1 MFGDEIETLRNQMR
15 QVAVQEEAMLRSLSE
30 SINAVED
37 QLLQHVREIA
47 AAHESRR
54 TQLLDE
60 LRGLAE
66 RMGTL
71 PAATPPHRLETAHAP
86 VFSGFTAS
94 VPVVNSGADWRHAA
108 RAIENDDEFV
118 EMLQTGTG

>member
-15 QVAVQEEAMLRSLSE
+15 QVAVQEEALLRSLSE

-37 QLLQHVREIA
+37 QLLQQVREIA
-47 AAHESRR
+47 AAHENRR

-60 LRGLAE
+60 LRGIAD

-71 PAATPPHRLETAHAP
+71 PSAPAPTAHTP
-86 VFSGFTAS
+86 VFFDRASS

>member
-15 QVAVQEEAMLRSLSE
+15 QVAVQEEALLRSLAE
-30 SINAVED
+30 SITAVED
-37 QLLQHVREIA
+37 QLLQQVREIA
-47 AAHESRR
+47 TAHESRR

-60 LRGLAE
+60 LRGIAD

-71 PAATPPHRLETAHAP
+71 PPASAPHRLETAHTP
-86 VFSGFTAS
+86 VFFDRASS